1 MADQPRDMQQWM
13 RSVERR
19 LSTALRGG
27 QSAKAVELAQEVH
40 RIREEVDT
48 IEAGTSPTPA
58 APVELVT
65 QTRILFRSMTG
76 EPYGE
81 ISVDFPDVT
90 RDVNGNDITVDRY
103 ELWSRP
109 HVEPSPSEE
118 GEEGEGGTPFRLVAT
133 TEASSMTHAP
143 YEPGEMYEVKVRA
156 VARGVAG
163 PFSATETALIE
174 QDTEPPSIPATLE
187 LTSSG
192 ATVTAIWNGLAEIGE
207 EMEADFSFT
216 EVAYGWTP
224 EPSEVVATLTKTF
237 TSGIFET
244 PPRSDASDFD
254 GTYYF
259 RHRAVDTSGNRSAW
273 SPVSSIRPKQLVDT
287 GLIDEVMRGVDREL
301 GDLNTRLINGLDG
314 VNQNL
319 IPLQQLTD
327 QNKSRLDTLN
337 TVTLPGINNSLNAV
351 ESDLSTAQ
359 GQLNTLNNTTIPGIN
374 STLEAT
380 NSSLTTARGQINT
393 LNNTTIPGIN
403 STLSSVQAS
412 VNTINNTTI
421 PGVRADLSTAQGQL
435 STAQESLATLRD
447 VTVPAIRA
455 DLTSAQGTIT
465 TLNDTTLPAL
475 NERLRLAR
483 NASNLVYDPWFKDT
497 DYTARRMSRASTHWQ
512 WVEAGNDSYFQ
523 FTPPAATTGT
533 TNFYFA
539 AERTTDHLIPVIPG
553 ETVRLSARVGNAG
566 ASVRLTYE
574 LLRADG
580 TAAYSAASSYASG
593 NNDDRVISAM
603 LVIPAGVIA
612 IGLALQWNVGATSAR
627 IYAGSMRV
635 ERMSDTD
642 LFVPGSILTNHIAAN
657 AIEANNIAANAVT
670 TAKIA
675 TGAVTANEIAALTIT
690 ANELATNS
698 VTAVKIL
705 ANAVTT
711 EKIATNA
718 VTANEIAALTITAG
732 NIAAN
737 AVTTAKIATNAI
749 TANELAANSVQAGHI
764 TASAVTTAKIA
775 TGAVTANEIAA
786 LTITANELA
795 TNSVTA
801 VKILANAVTTAK
813 IATNAV
819 TANEIAANTIVAGNI
834 ATNAI
839 QARHLQANSVG
850 ADQVIANS
858 IGTGHLQ
865 ARSVQ
870 VHQLQVGSFDNLFSD
885 QQFTS
890 YRDHSTGTNSPWVR
904 ASGNPHNMWQWEND
918 SNVGASI
925 VSVASGAASRMEL
938 YCGEVAPGDQMSF
951 RIRVRKTSNADGF
964 RIHARHRG
972 ENRATPLSSTTILGT
987 SFSNLPTDSVWEFNW
1002 TVPNNAG
1009 IRELWIDFETLSTS
1023 TGSARYSEPY
1033 MRRRVDSQLLVDGS
1047 VLTDKLAANAVTSD
1061 KITANAI
1068 TAREIAALA
1077 ISAGHVQANA
1087 ITADK
1092 INFGS
1097 LNGSLITGLQIQTH
1111 TTNRGVKVTNAGI
1124 RAFDSGGSETF
1135 NVDATTGSVTAAGG
1149 TFTGGTFQTSSNW
1162 ASAGGA
1168 VVRQDG
1174 TLGNFAATNTSG
1186 QVTARLGGPRNE
1198 LSNLAVVGPLRMGS
1212 SSAEGGLV
1220 PDQNRLRV
1228 QGRMPF
1234 DTGAGLDMFQYGL
1247 SPIFGPAPTGDFT
1260 WDVVYPEARP
1270 FSNSAPIVTCATVGS
1285 FPSVTVAVTDRETIS
1300 GFQARAT
1307 GIWLS
1312 GGGINN
1318 HRFRIRYVTFWRG

>member
-1 MADQPRDMQQWM
+1 MAETPRDFNKWM
-13 RSVERR
+13 KSVERR
-19 LSTALRGG
+19 LQQALRSG
-27 QSAKAVELAQEVH
+27 QSAQAVQLAREVQV
-40 RIREEVDT
+40 IRDEIGA
-48 IEAGTSPTPA
+48 IEAGTGPAPA
-58 APVELVT
+58 APVELVV
-65 QTRILFRSMTG
+65 QTRLFVNSEGRHS
-76 EPYGE
+76 GE

-90 RDVNGNDITVDRY
+90 RAVNGDPITVDRY
-103 ELWSRP
+103 ELWVRDVSNWDESNEEDRR
-109 HVEPSPSEE
+109 VWVLQATASE
-118 GEEGEGGTPFRLVAT
+118 
-133 TEASSMTHAP
+133 SSLSYAP
-143 YEPGEMYEVKVRA
+143 LIPKNIYQVRVRA
-156 VARGVAG
+156 VARGV
-163 PFSATETALIE
+163 PSPYSAIVERTIE
-174 QDTEPPSIPATLE
+174 ADTTPPPIPAALE

-192 ATVTAIWNGLAEIGE
+192 ATVTASWNLLAETGE
-207 EMEADFSFT
+207 RMPSDFAFT
-216 EVAYGWTP
+216 EVAYSYHP
-224 EPSEVVATLTKTF
+224 APSEVVAKLTNLF
-237 TSGIFET
+237 SQYIFET
-244 PPRSDASDFD
+244 PPVPDDADYD
-254 GTYYF
+254 GTWYF
-259 RHRAVDTSGNRSAW
+259 RHRAVDTSGNRSEW
-273 SPVSSIRPKQLVDT
+273 SPQSSIVPKRLVDEASIRFEMDEKQREIDAMNVLLNS
-287 GLIDEVMRGVDREL
+287 GLS
-301 GDLNTRLINGLDG
+301 G

-319 IPLQQLTD
+319 IPLQQLSD
-327 QNKSRLDTLN
+327 QNKSRLDELN
-337 TVTLPGINNSLNAV
+337 TVTLPGINNSLQAV
-351 ESDLSTAQ
+351 KSDMTTAQ
-359 GQLNTLNNTTIPGIN
+359 
-374 STLEAT
+374 
-380 NSSLTTARGQINT
+380 GQINT

-403 STLSSVQAS
+403 STLDATNSSMTTARGQIDTLNNTTIPGINSTLSGVQSS

-421 PGVRADLSTAQGQL
+421 PGVRADLAAAQ
-435 STAQESLATLRD
+435 A
-447 VTVPAIRA
+447 
-455 DLTSAQGTIT
+455 
-465 TLNDTTLPAL
+465 TLNDLDSSAL
-475 NERLRLAR
+475 R
-483 NASNLVYDPWFKDT
+483 D
-497 DYTARRMSRASTHWQ
+497 
-512 WVEAGNDSYFQ
+512 
-523 FTPPAATTGT
+523 
-533 TNFYFA
+533 
-539 AERTTDHLIPVIPG
+539 
-553 ETVRLSARVGNAG
+553 
-566 ASVRLTYE
+566 LT
-574 LLRADG
+574 
-580 TAAYSAASSYASG
+580 
-593 NNDDRVISAM
+593 
-603 LVIPAGVIA
+603 GVIQA
-612 IGLALQWNVGATSAR
+612 KH
-627 IYAGSMRV
+627 M
-635 ERMSDTD
+635 
-642 LFVPGSILTNHIAAN
+642 AAN
-657 AIEANNIAANAVT
+657 SVIANAIAANAVT
-670 TAKIA
+670 TA
-675 TGAVTANEIAALTIT
+675 
-690 ANELATNS
+690 
-698 VTAVKIL
+698 
-705 ANAVTT
+705 
-711 EKIATNA
+711 KIATNA

-732 NIAAN
+732 NIAAD
-737 AVTTAKIATNAI
+737 AITTAKIATNAI

-764 TASAVTTAKIA
+764 TANAVTTAKIA
-775 TGAVTANEIAA
+775 TGAVTANEVAA
-786 LTITANELA
+786 LAITAEKLA
-795 TNSVTA
+795 ANSVVA
-801 VKILANAVTTAK
+801 DKIAANAVTTEK

-904 ASGNPHNMWQWEND
+904 AWGNPHNVWQWEND

-951 RIRVRKTSNADGF
+951 RIRVRKTAGADGF

-972 ENRATPLSSTTILGT
+972 ENRSSPQFTTTILGA
-987 SFSNLPTDSVWEFNW
+987 SFSGLPEDSVWESNW
-1002 TVPNNAG
+1002 TVPSNAG

-1023 TGSARYSEPY
+1023 TGTARFSEPY

-1111 TTNRGVKVTNAGI
+1111 TNNRGVKITNAGI

-1174 TLGNFAATNTSG
+1174 RLGNFAATNTSG
-1186 QVTARLGGPRNE
+1186 QVTARLGGTRNE
-1198 LSNLAVVGPLRMGS
+1198 LSNLAILGPLRMGS

-1220 PDQNRLRV
+1220 PDKDRLRL
-1228 QGRMPF
+1228 QGRLPF
-1234 DTGAGLDMFQYGL
+1234 DAGAGLDMFQYGL
-1247 SPIFGPAPTGDFT
+1247 SPVFGPAPTGGFT

-1270 FSNSAPIVTCATVGS
+1270 FSNSGPIVTCTTAGS
-1285 FPSVTVAVTDRETIS
+1285 TPSVTAAVTDQETVS

-1307 GIWLS
+1307 GIWLA
-1312 GGGINN
+1312 GGGIDN